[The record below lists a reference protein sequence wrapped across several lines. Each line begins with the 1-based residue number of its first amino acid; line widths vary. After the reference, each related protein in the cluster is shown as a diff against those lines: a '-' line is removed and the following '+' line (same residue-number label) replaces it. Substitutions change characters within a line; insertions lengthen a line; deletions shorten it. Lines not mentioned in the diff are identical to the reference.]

1 LNIRLLSVAAL
12 GAAAALGVTRS
23 FSAQVSDPPPAWA
36 FPVNPPSKSSPAGP
50 KDPDKVEHVAGSR
63 VTYTDRQLDD
73 ETFVPDWFPAE
84 HAAIPRIVMN
94 GRKPAW
100 PCAMCHMITGNGGPA
115 EAALPGLPA
124 SYIIEQVREFRAG
137 RRAAAQPQML
147 SARGMILEA
156 RRVSDADL
164 AVAAQYFAQLKFT
177 SHFHVIESN
186 TAPKTRVGEVSLY
199 VKIPGGGTEPLG
211 ERIVEVPD
219 DASQWQLGNPHT
231 DFTAYVPE
239 GSIARGR
246 RLVALGDGA
255 EPCRSC
261 HGPAL
266 RGVGNVPPLAGR
278 SPSYLARQ
286 LYDFKHGTRRGP
298 AAAPML
304 PEVANMTPADR
315 IAIVAYLAS
324 LPP

>member
-1 LNIRLLSVAAL
+1 LNVRFLGVAAL
-12 GAAAALGVTRS
+12 GAAAALCVARS
-23 FSAQVSDPPPAWA
+23 FGAQVSDPPPAWA
-36 FPVNPPSKSSPAGP
+36 FPVNPPSKSSASGP
-50 KDPDKVEHVAGSR
+50 KDPDKLEHVVGSP
-63 VTYTDRQLDD
+63 VTYTDRQLYD
-73 ETFVPDWFPAE
+73 EFFVPDWFPAE
-84 HAAIPRIVMN
+84 HPLTPRIVVS

-100 PCAMCHMITGNGGPA
+100 PCATCHMITGNGGPA

-137 RRAAAQPQML
+137 RRAAAQPAML
-147 SARGMILEA
+147 SAHDMILEA
-156 RRVSDADL
+156 KLVSNADL
-164 AVAAQYFAQLKFT
+164 AVAARYFAHLKFT
-177 SHFHVIESN
+177 SRFHVVETN

-199 VKIPGGGTEPLG
+199 VKIQGAGTEPLG

-219 DASQWQLGNPHT
+219 DASQWELGNPHT

-246 RLVALGDGA
+246 RLVAFGDGA

-261 HGPAL
+261 HGSDL

-286 LYDFKHGTRRGP
+286 LYDFRHGTRRGP
-298 AAAPML
+298 TAARML
-304 PEVANMTPADR
+304 PEVASMTPDDR